1 MEKLDRIYELRMLLA
16 REGELQIPLND
27 VETVRL
33 ARLERALGRRVPSV
47 DERDSE
53 TWLPVPMPIQFT
65 AQGAYGS
72 GIVRNL
78 SGGGMAVITSEP
90 PALGQRM
97 VVRVEDQAHGVEY
110 VFPARVISRVVKG
123 LAAMGVAFEGVPSQ
137 TRLGNRNSGV
147 WRNEL
152 PETNSDKKPAIR

>member
-27 VETVRL
+27 AESVRL

-53 TWLPVPMPIQFT
+53 TWLPVPLPIQFT
-65 AQGAYGS
+65 AQGTYGS
-72 GIVRNL
+72 GIARNV

-97 VVRVEDQAHGVEY
+97 VVRVEDQVHGVEY

-123 LAAMGVAFEGVPSQ
+123 LSAMGVAFEGVPSQ
-137 TRLGNRNSGV
+137 TRLGNRNSGI
-147 WRNEL
+147 WRNEI
-152 PETNSDKKPAIR
+152 PEATTSKKPAIR